1 MFVFANIGAI
11 VDHHFLD
18 IIVRFVGIGVIVD
31 HHYLEAIVGFAN
43 IGVIVHPR
51 CWSFE
56 FMIVSTK
63 DKLA

>member
-1 MFVFANIGAI
+1 MFV
-11 VDHHFLD
+11 
-18 IIVRFVGIGVIVD
+18 
-31 HHYLEAIVGFAN
+31 FAN